1 MIEKTVTYKDYD
13 GNERTETF
21 FFHLTKA
28 DIVLMEH
35 SVEGGF
41 DKRLKRIVDSQ
52 DNVEIAKTFKKLI
65 LDSYGEKSPDGR
77 RFIKNEKLR
86 EEFSQTEAF
95 SIIFMSFLENPSVGA
110 EFIKGIMPEFKQS

>member
-21 FFHLTKA
+21 FFHLTQA